1 MLHAANYTDIFS
13 PLSLNSKKKLT
24 LTVSVHTLDEKKKRT
39 SSKITHEHVLE
50 TKLLDIIKKA
60 DPKFDISKYVVLLP
74 VPVRPLI
81 VSKNAPLDEVSKK
94 SATPAF
100 VPPMQIPKP
109 KPLPKA
115 HSSLPMKPAWLADA
129 TPQEQI
135 VVAAVEPEP
144 VVEQAPK
151 RQLPKAGPREAWLVD
166 AQATLKDALKGTS
179 ILEWPEFELWP
190 EELAR
195 EEVEAERLEYAERRK
210 VFDRDDWK
218 RKREA
223 EENSEDEEEE
233 AMVTKKA
240 SIAAGDASSDSSSSV
255 SSSTGDEDSDSSDD
269 EDGEPIPNAAMQI
282 DEKTPVEAA
291 AKADLEDAR
300 TQ

>member
-1 MLHAANYTDIFS
+1 MPYDANYTDIFS

-24 LTVSVHTLDEKKKRT
+24 LTVSVHTLDENKKRT

-50 TKLLDIIKKA
+50 TKVLDIIRKA
-60 DPKFDISKYVVLLP
+60 NPKFDISEYVVLLP

-81 VSKNAPLDEVSKK
+81 VSKNAPLDEVKKK
-94 SATPAF
+94 STTPAF

-129 TPQEQI
+129 PPQGTT

-151 RQLPKAGPREAWLVD
+151 RELPKAGPREAWLVD

-223 EENSEDEEEE
+223 EENSENEEEE
-233 AMVTKKA
+233 TMATKKP
-240 SIAAGDASSDSSSSV
+240 SITAGDASSDSSSSF
-255 SSSTGDEDSDSSDD
+255 SSSSSDD
-269 EDGEPIPNAAMQI
+269 DSNSSDDQDGEPIPNAAMQV
-282 DEKTPVEAA
+282 DEKATVEAE
-291 AKADLEDAR
+291 AKADLEDVR